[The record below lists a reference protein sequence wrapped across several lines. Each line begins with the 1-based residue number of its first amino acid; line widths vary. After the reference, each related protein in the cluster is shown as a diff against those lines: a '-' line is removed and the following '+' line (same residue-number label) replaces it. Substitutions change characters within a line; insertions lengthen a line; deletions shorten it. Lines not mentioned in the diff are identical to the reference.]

1 MMNIPHLGSLEY
13 VNVRDVWAHEAHVF
27 TPWLLENASH
37 LGEALGMDLELTG
50 AEHPVGNFSLD
61 LIGHDLSTGE
71 RVIVE
76 NQLERTD
83 HGHLGQLLTYAAG
96 IEDVT
101 NIVWVAPVFQP
112 EHRAALDWLNTRTD
126 EHTRFFGVEV
136 AAVRIAASPFAPLF
150 RVVSQ
155 PNDWQKIVK
164 IAGHGG
170 QGLSSRAGLYQQFWQ
185 QFLDRLRTE
194 HPAWS
199 RGRAPQA
206 NYFEMTAGS
215 AGLRWGVSYT
225 NSPGVRSEL
234 YLGHPDGAENDRIFE
249 RLRSRAPELQEAY
262 GGELVWD
269 SLPGKKSCRLEVP
282 QLTGEVD
289 ETDRWPEFLDWMI
302 ATQERLRSAFAAVG
316 GVSWLTER
324 SDDAPSP

>member
-1 MMNIPHLGSLEY
+1 MSDIPHLGSLEY
-13 VNVRDVWAHEAHVF
+13 VAVREVWAHEAHVF
-27 TPWLLENASH
+27 TPWLLQNANH
-37 LGEALGMDLELTG
+37 LGDALGMDLELTG

-96 IEDVT
+96 VEDVA
-101 NIVWVAPVFQP
+101 NIVWVAPTFQP
-112 EHRAALDWLNTRTD
+112 EHRAALDWLNTRTG
-126 EHTRFFGVEV
+126 EGTRFFGVEV
-136 AAVRIAASPFAPLF
+136 AAVRIATSPYAPLF

-164 IAGHGG
+164 NAAQSSQSI
-170 QGLSSRAGLYQQFWQ
+170 SSRAGLYREFWE
-185 QFLDRLRTE
+185 QFLDRLKAA
-194 HPAWS
+194 HPTWS

-215 AGLRWGVSYT
+215 AGLRWGVSFT

-234 YLGHPDGAENDRIFE
+234 YFGHSDGVENDRIYQRLARRAAEFE
-249 RLRSRAPELQEAY
+249 TAF
-262 GGELVWD
+262 GGRLVWD
-269 SLPGKKSCRLEVP
+269 PLPGKKACRVEAP
-282 QLTGEVD
+282 QITGEVD
-289 ETDRWPEFLDWMI
+289 DTERWPEFLDWMVD
-302 ATQERLRSAFAAVG
+302 TQSRLRSALVSIG
-316 GVSWLTER
+316 GVNWLVDA
-324 SDDAPSP
+324 SDDR